1 MKTFFNLYSIIVI
14 LALSAVHFPV
24 LATCPIEEENE
35 SCSLAEFRQREFVP
49 TFSAQPAIDYN
60 DTPETRLKPSENL
73 VQETL
78 QEFGPKPADF
88 SYNSSC
94 QFGVCNTTGVD
105 PLFLNR

>member
-1 MKTFFNLYSIIVI
+1 MKFSNQYVI
-14 LALSAVHFPV
+14 LLSFLLVGSFAQSF
-24 LATCPIEEENE
+24 AACPIDGTAD

-73 VQETL
+73 VEETL
-78 QEFGPKPADF
+78 RDFGPKPADF
-88 SYNSSC
+88 NYDSGC
-94 QFGVCNTTGVD
+94 QFGVCNTVGTD